1 MMPLFNLLRYV
12 TAEEKMVFKVG
23 IGQPKLTGASL
34 KRLTAIIGFKDTQM
48 DMSTRWLCLM
58 WRSTSSEVSFTKGA
72 GAFCPANG
80 NQLSKTSC
88 TDNISMT
95 KRQKCL
101 LTLPN
106 ELELIG
112 PAISSVLVD
121 FSADI
126 SVSVMVESSTEMEY
140 GSRNRCIIN
149 CRADITSRKW
159 WTSVNFLALLL
170 NSCAPMISKMR
181 SSVFTSF
188 HVFQVTSK
196 KG

>member
-1 MMPLFNLLRYV
+1 
-12 TAEEKMVFKVG
+12 MVFKVG

-48 DMSTRWLCLM
+48 DMSTCWLCLM

-95 KRQKCL
+95 KQQNFL
-101 LTLPN
+101 LTLQN

-112 PAISSVLVD
+112 P
-121 FSADI
+121 
-126 SVSVMVESSTEMEY
+126 
-140 GSRNRCIIN
+140 G
-149 CRADITSRKW
+149 
-159 WTSVNFLALLL
+159 NFLSTRRLQCRHQRIGD
-170 NSCAPMISKMR
+170 SRIIHGDGIR
-181 SSVFTSF
+181 F
-188 HVFQVTSK
+188 
-196 KG
+196 